1 MIAVSMV
8 MRSPEGARIAGGR
21 WTIIETL
28 RGGPECG
35 MYRAIGDGPAL
46 VTLGSPQ
53 RLPHAELSVRFGHA
67 VDGVAPLAGI
77 AAVTLDGV
85 DHDALIE
92 CEPRGEPVTGR
103 RPADP
108 RAVGRELAAIVARA
122 HAAGDVLG
130 GIRPELV
137 YAEGAR
143 CTGLA
148 PRAEPFLA
156 GASERCDGVAPCFDQ
171 VYQSPEALVLRP
183 VTAASDVFSLC
194 ATLAYLLDGEPPF
207 PGDSVIE
214 RLRAAVRAEH
224 RDLDLPPVISRGAV
238 RRPRAPPHRAAV
250 AAALGA
256 TSD

>member
-1 MIAVSMV
+1 MLAVSLV
-8 MRSPEGARIAGGR
+8 MRFPEGARIAGGR

-28 RGGPECG
+28 CGGPDRG
-35 MYRAIGDGPAL
+35 MYRAVGDGPAL
-46 VTLGSPQ
+46 VTLGAPQ

-85 DHDALIE
+85 DYDALIE
-92 CEPRGEPVTGR
+92 CEPRGEPVTRR

-108 RAVGRELAAIVARA
+108 RAVGRGLAAIVARA

-137 YAEGAR
+137 YAEAGR

-156 GASERCDGVAPCFDQ
+156 GASERCDDLAPCFEQ
-171 VYQSPEALVLRP
+171 VYLSPEALVLRP

-194 ATLAYLLDGEPPF
+194 ATLAYLFDSEPPF
-207 PGDSVIE
+207 PGDTVIE

-224 RDLDLPPVISRGAV
+224 RELDLPPAICAGLSADPA
-238 RRPRAPPHRAAV
+238 RRPTAAAV

-256 TSD
+256 PSV